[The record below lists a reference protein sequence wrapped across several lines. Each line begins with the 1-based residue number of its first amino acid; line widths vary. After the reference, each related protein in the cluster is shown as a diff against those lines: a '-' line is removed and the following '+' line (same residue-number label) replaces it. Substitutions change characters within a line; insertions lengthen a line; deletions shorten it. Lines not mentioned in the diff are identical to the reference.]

1 MAGRVGCLPP
11 SAAALRSNLFK
22 EPENNRP
29 PVPHAEPGGLGG
41 LIMASRRQLLL
52 AAGTLEAL

>member
-1 MAGRVGCLPP
+1 MTGRAGCLPQRC
-11 SAAALRSNLFK
+11 AATFFK